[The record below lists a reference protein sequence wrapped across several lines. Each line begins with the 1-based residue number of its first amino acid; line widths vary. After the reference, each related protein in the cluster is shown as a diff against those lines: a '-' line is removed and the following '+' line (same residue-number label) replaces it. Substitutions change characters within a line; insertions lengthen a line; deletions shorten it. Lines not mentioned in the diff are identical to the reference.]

1 MTGSLF
7 ADLLVLVVGPAV
19 IVMLVVLTRRLSSA
33 DGRGRASGGVG
44 NALAGINEI
53 LQPQHPAVEM
63 FQKDVDPERDEDGEP
78 K

>member
-19 IVMLVVLTRRLSSA
+19 LVLLIVLTRRLSSA
-33 DGRGRASGGVG
+33 HGRGRASGGVG

-53 LQPQHPAVEM
+53 LKPQQPAVEM
-63 FQKDVDPERDEDGEP
+63 FQKDVEPEHDDDGAP